1 MKHLNSILQIKK
13 HRFDDLF
20 EEANYKI
27 TLKFSFFLFIAL
39 IFLYI
44 TQFISFDYN
53 RSNLIL
59 FAILFS
65 FIFYFYTLKTGEY
78 KKPALIGSYTY
89 ALIIE
94 IALYTI
100 PKNPP
105 IIEGLWMIN
114 NIFFTFRC
122 ASKKHGYLLSIV
134 HFVSLSIFYFQ
145 FTSYNTE
152 NLFFSQL
159 SFYDKIGVVFNIL
172 FAFLVFLFFIQQTIE
187 TNAKASQ
194 KIKLINQEIYHQFEI
209 INKQNE
215 EKTILLKEIHHRVKN
230 NLQII
235 ISLLRLQSY
244 QIENSETIQ
253 SFKEAIN
260 RILSISSIHEKIYQ
274 NESFNKINI
283 KEYFNDLSKEIIS
296 MHDLNTDIETN
307 FNFEIESITIDTIV
321 PLALIFNELI
331 SNSIKHFDNKTN
343 SLIINIEFKSI
354 KENKLQLNYSD
365 NGKWVENNKKNTLGI
380 DLINALTKQING
392 KMILNKF
399 PTTEFNFEFDSDH

>member
-1 MKHLNSILQIKK
+1 MKHLISILQIKK

-27 TLKFSFFLFIAL
+27 TLKFSFFIFIAL

-122 ASKKHGYLLSIV
+122 ASKKHGYLLSLV

-159 SFYDKIGVVFNIL
+159 SFYDKIGIVFNIL

-260 RILSISSIHEKIYQ
+260 RILAISSIHEKIYQ

-307 FNFEIESITIDTIV
+307 FNFEIDTITIDTIV

>member
-1 MKHLNSILQIKK
+1 MKHLISILQIKK

-27 TLKFSFFLFIAL
+27 TLKFSFFIFIAL

-65 FIFYFYTLKTGEY
+65 FIFYFHTLKTGEY

-122 ASKKHGYLLSIV
+122 ASKKHGYLLSLV
-134 HFVSLSIFYFQ
+134 HFISLSIFYFQ
-145 FTSYNTE
+145 FTSYKTE

-159 SFYDKIGVVFNIL
+159 SFYDKIGIGFNIL

-253 SFKEAIN
+253 SFNDAIN
-260 RILSISSIHEKIYQ
+260 RILAISSIHEKIYQ
-274 NESFNKINI
+274 NDSFNKINI
-283 KEYFNDLSKEIIS
+283 EEYFNDLSKEIIS

-307 FNFEIESITIDTIV
+307 FNFEIDSITIDTIV

-331 SNSIKHFDNKTN
+331 FNSIKHFDNKTN

-399 PTTEFNFEFDSDH
+399 PKTEFNFEFDSDH

>member
-1 MKHLNSILQIKK
+1 MKHLISILQIKK

-27 TLKFSFFLFIAL
+27 TLKFSFFIFIAL

-65 FIFYFYTLKTGEY
+65 FIFYFHTLKTGEY

-134 HFVSLSIFYFQ
+134 HFISLSIFYFQ
-145 FTSYNTE
+145 FTSYKTE

-159 SFYDKIGVVFNIL
+159 SFYDKIGIVFNIL

-244 QIENSETIQ
+244 QLENSETIQ
-253 SFKEAIN
+253 SFNEAIN
-260 RILSISSIHEKIYQ
+260 RILAISSIHEKIYQ
-274 NESFNKINI
+274 NDSFNKINI
-283 KEYFNDLSKEIIS
+283 EEYFNDLSKEIIS

-307 FNFEIESITIDTIV
+307 FNFEIDSITIDTIV

-399 PTTEFNFEFDSDH
+399 PKTEFNFEFDSDH

>member
-1 MKHLNSILQIKK
+1 MKHLISILQIKK

-27 TLKFSFFLFIAL
+27 TLKFSFFIFIAL

-65 FIFYFYTLKTGEY
+65 FIFYFHTLKTGEY

-134 HFVSLSIFYFQ
+134 HFISLSIFYFQ
-145 FTSYNTE
+145 FTSYKTE

-159 SFYDKIGVVFNIL
+159 SFYDKIGIVFNIL

-244 QIENSETIQ
+244 QLENSETIQ
-253 SFKEAIN
+253 SFNEAIN
-260 RILSISSIHEKIYQ
+260 RILAISSIHEKIYQ
-274 NESFNKINI
+274 NDSFNKINI
-283 KEYFNDLSKEIIS
+283 EEYFNDLSKEIIS
-296 MHDLNTDIETN
+296 MHDLNTDIVTN
-307 FNFEIESITIDTIV
+307 FNFEIDSITIDTIV

-399 PTTEFNFEFDSDH
+399 PKTEFNFEFDSDH

>member
-307 FNFEIESITIDTIV
+307 FNFEIDSITIDTIV

>member
-122 ASKKHGYLLSIV
+122 ASKKHGYLLSLV

-159 SFYDKIGVVFNIL
+159 SFYDKIGIVFNIL

-260 RILSISSIHEKIYQ
+260 RILAISSIHEKIYQ

-307 FNFEIESITIDTIV
+307 FNFEIDSITIDTIV

>member
-1 MKHLNSILQIKK
+1 MKHLISILQIKK

-27 TLKFSFFLFIAL
+27 TLKFSFFIFIAL

-65 FIFYFYTLKTGEY
+65 FIFYFHTLKTGEY

-122 ASKKHGYLLSIV
+122 ASKKHGYLLSLV
-134 HFVSLSIFYFQ
+134 HFISLSIFYFQ
-145 FTSYNTE
+145 FTSYKTE

-159 SFYDKIGVVFNIL
+159 SFYDKIGIVFNIL

-253 SFKEAIN
+253 SFNEAIN
-260 RILSISSIHEKIYQ
+260 RILAISSIHEKIYQ

-307 FNFEIESITIDTIV
+307 FNFEIDSITIDTIV

>member
-1 MKHLNSILQIKK
+1 MKLLNSILTLKK

-27 TLKFSFFLFIAL
+27 TLNFSFFLCIAL

-44 TQFISFDYN
+44 TQFISYDYN

-59 FAILFS
+59 FAIFFS

-78 KKPALIGSYTY
+78 KRPALIGSYTY
-89 ALIIE
+89 ALIIQ
-94 IALYTI
+94 IALYSI

-105 IIEGLWMIN
+105 IIEGLWIIN

-122 ASKKHGYLLSIV
+122 VNKKHGYFLSFI
-134 HFVSLSIFYFQ
+134 HFTSLSFFYFQ
-145 FTSYNTE
+145 FTSFNTE
-152 NLFFSQL
+152 NLFFSQFN
-159 SFYDKIGVVFNIL
+159 FYDKLGISFNIL
-172 FAFLVFLFFIQQTIE
+172 FAFLVFLFFIQQTID
-187 TNAKASQ
+187 TNSKASQ

-253 SFKEAIN
+253 SFNEAIN
-260 RILSISSIHEKIYQ
+260 RILAISSIHEKIYQ
-274 NESFNKINI
+274 NDSFNKINI
-283 KEYFNDLSKEIIS
+283 EEYFNDLSKEIIS
-296 MHDLNTDIETN
+296 MHELNTEIETN
-307 FNFEIESITIDTIV
+307 FNFEIDSITLDTIV

-331 SNSIKHFDNKTN
+331 SNSIKHFNHSEN
-343 SLIINIEFKSI
+343 QLIIEIEFK
-354 KENKLQLNYSD
+354 KMNEKKLQLNYSD
-365 NGKWVENNKKNTLGI
+365 NGKWIENNKKNTLGI
-380 DLINALTKQING
+380 DIIHALTKQING
-392 KMILNKF
+392 NLTLTKSPKTM
-399 PTTEFNFEFDSDH
+399 FNFEFDITL